1 MEERNILE
9 LKHISKQYTGV
20 KALDDVSISFRR
32 GEVHAL
38 MGENGAGK
46 STLIKTL
53 SGAIQPNDGEIVF
66 EGTTY
71 THMEPHQ
78 AMELGIHVIYQEFN
92 MMPELSVAENIFM
105 GQQLGGGVLFNKS
118 ITEERAQ
125 KILDGMHV
133 KINAK
138 ETVKNLSV
146 ANMQL
151 VEIAKALTR
160 DVKVLVMDE
169 PTAPLTDAEVETLFE
184 IVQMLKSKGVTIIY
198 ISHRIAEVFQ
208 ISDRVS
214 VLRDGRFIKTVM
226 TNEVDRDELIR
237 LMVGREVSDTYPKRD
252 FAPGEVVLE
261 LRDVCGNGVE
271 NVSIAQLYQAIL
283 EKQPHVPQVAHITTL
298 AGYIHYRLTGRFAM
312 GVGDASGMFPIDPD
326 TCDFDRRMLGQF
338 DTLVAPYGFPW
349 QVRDLLPEVL
359 TAGTCAGT
367 LTEEGAR
374 LLDPTA
380 VLRPGIPMAPPE
392 GDAGTGMA
400 ATNSVAVRTGNVSAG
415 TSIFSMVVL
424 ERSLRRL
431 YRDID
436 IVSTPSGHAVAMVH
450 CNNGTTEIDAWCR
463 LFRRFARLLGAEVD
477 ESTVYRLL
485 FEESLQGDGDCDGV
499 LYYNYMAGE
508 PVVGLTEGLPMLLRL
523 PESSFT
529 LANFMRS
536 QLCAVMAA
544 LAVGMRILE
553 DEEVRIDRL
562 TGHGGIFK
570 TPGVAQHYLAAAMG
584 APVSV
589 MTGAGEGGP
598 YGMALLA
605 QYLKVHDGGR
615 TLEDF
620 LREDVFRAE
629 ESSIYVPTDE
639 ECAAYRRYLERHSR
653 GLAAEHA
660 AVGAFLKD
668 TRIL

>member
-9 LKHISKQYTGV
+9 LRHISKQYTGV

-105 GQQLGGGVLFNKS
+105 GQQLGGGVLFNKA

-133 KINAK
+133 KINAR

-226 TNEVDRDELIR
+226 TNDVDRDELIR

-271 NVSIAQLYQAIL
+271 NVSFAVRSGEIFGLSGLVGAGRTETMRMIFGADPIDSGEVLLNGQPVHPKHPAEAVKLGIGLIPEDRKQQGLLLDLPIFTNISMATMRDISHFTVVNSRAEKENVNRLVEAVTIKTPSIAQLVRNLSGGNQQKVVLAKWLAANCKVLIFDEPTRGIDVGARHEIYKLMNELCRQGIAIVMISSDMEEILGMSDRIMVLCEGHQAGIL
-283 EKQPHVPQVAHITTL
+283 EREAFSQETIL
-298 AGYIHYRLTGRFAM
+298 SL
-312 GVGDASGMFPIDPD
+312 ASG
-326 TCDFDRRMLGQF
+326 
-338 DTLVAPYGFPW
+338 
-349 QVRDLLPEVL
+349 
-359 TAGTCAGT
+359 
-367 LTEEGAR
+367 
-374 LLDPTA
+374 
-380 VLRPGIPMAPPE
+380 
-392 GDAGTGMA
+392 
-400 ATNSVAVRTGNVSAG
+400 
-415 TSIFSMVVL
+415 
-424 ERSLRRL
+424 
-431 YRDID
+431 
-436 IVSTPSGHAVAMVH
+436 
-450 CNNGTTEIDAWCR
+450 
-463 LFRRFARLLGAEVD
+463 
-477 ESTVYRLL
+477 
-485 FEESLQGDGDCDGV
+485 
-499 LYYNYMAGE
+499 
-508 PVVGLTEGLPMLLRL
+508 
-523 PESSFT
+523 
-529 LANFMRS
+529 
-536 QLCAVMAA
+536 
-544 LAVGMRILE
+544 
-553 DEEVRIDRL
+553 
-562 TGHGGIFK
+562 
-570 TPGVAQHYLAAAMG
+570 
-584 APVSV
+584 
-589 MTGAGEGGP
+589 
-598 YGMALLA
+598 
-605 QYLKVHDGGR
+605 QY
-615 TLEDF
+615 
-620 LREDVFRAE
+620 
-629 ESSIYVPTDE
+629 
-639 ECAAYRRYLERHSR
+639 
-653 GLAAEHA
+653 
-660 AVGAFLKD
+660 
-668 TRIL
+668 

>member
-214 VLRDGRFIKTVM
+214 VLRDGRFIETVM
-226 TNEVDRDELIR
+226 TNDVDRDELIR

-271 NVSIAQLYQAIL
+271 NVSFAVRSGEIFGLSGLVGAGRTETMRMIFGADPIDRGEVLLNGQPVHPKHPAEAVKLGIGLIPEDRKQQGLLLDLPIFTNISMATMRDISHFTVVNSRAEKENVNRLVEAVTIKTPSIAQLVRNLSGGNQQKVVLAKWLAANCKVLIFDEPTRGIDVGARHEIYKLMNELCRQGIAIVMISSDMEEILGMSDRIMVLCEGHQAGIL
-283 EKQPHVPQVAHITTL
+283 EREAFSQETIL
-298 AGYIHYRLTGRFAM
+298 SL
-312 GVGDASGMFPIDPD
+312 ASG
-326 TCDFDRRMLGQF
+326 
-338 DTLVAPYGFPW
+338 
-349 QVRDLLPEVL
+349 
-359 TAGTCAGT
+359 
-367 LTEEGAR
+367 
-374 LLDPTA
+374 
-380 VLRPGIPMAPPE
+380 
-392 GDAGTGMA
+392 
-400 ATNSVAVRTGNVSAG
+400 
-415 TSIFSMVVL
+415 
-424 ERSLRRL
+424 
-431 YRDID
+431 
-436 IVSTPSGHAVAMVH
+436 
-450 CNNGTTEIDAWCR
+450 
-463 LFRRFARLLGAEVD
+463 
-477 ESTVYRLL
+477 
-485 FEESLQGDGDCDGV
+485 
-499 LYYNYMAGE
+499 
-508 PVVGLTEGLPMLLRL
+508 
-523 PESSFT
+523 
-529 LANFMRS
+529 
-536 QLCAVMAA
+536 
-544 LAVGMRILE
+544 
-553 DEEVRIDRL
+553 
-562 TGHGGIFK
+562 
-570 TPGVAQHYLAAAMG
+570 
-584 APVSV
+584 
-589 MTGAGEGGP
+589 
-598 YGMALLA
+598 
-605 QYLKVHDGGR
+605 QY
-615 TLEDF
+615 
-620 LREDVFRAE
+620 
-629 ESSIYVPTDE
+629 
-639 ECAAYRRYLERHSR
+639 
-653 GLAAEHA
+653 
-660 AVGAFLKD
+660 
-668 TRIL
+668 

>member
-105 GQQLGGGVLFNKS
+105 GQQFGGGVLFNKS

-133 KINAK
+133 KINAR

-271 NVSIAQLYQAIL
+271 NVSFAVRSGEIFGLSGLVGAGRTETMRMIFGADPIDSGEVLLNGQPVHPKHPAEAVKLGIGLIPEDRKQQGLLLDLPIFTNISMATMRDISHFTVVNSRAEKENVNRLVEAVTIKTPSIAQLVRNLSGGNQQKVVLAKWLAANCKVLIFDEPTRGIDVGARHEIYKLMNELCRQGIAIVMISSDMEEILGMSDRIMVLCEGHQAGIL
-283 EKQPHVPQVAHITTL
+283 EREAFSQETIL
-298 AGYIHYRLTGRFAM
+298 SL
-312 GVGDASGMFPIDPD
+312 ASG
-326 TCDFDRRMLGQF
+326 
-338 DTLVAPYGFPW
+338 
-349 QVRDLLPEVL
+349 
-359 TAGTCAGT
+359 
-367 LTEEGAR
+367 
-374 LLDPTA
+374 
-380 VLRPGIPMAPPE
+380 
-392 GDAGTGMA
+392 
-400 ATNSVAVRTGNVSAG
+400 
-415 TSIFSMVVL
+415 
-424 ERSLRRL
+424 
-431 YRDID
+431 
-436 IVSTPSGHAVAMVH
+436 
-450 CNNGTTEIDAWCR
+450 
-463 LFRRFARLLGAEVD
+463 
-477 ESTVYRLL
+477 
-485 FEESLQGDGDCDGV
+485 
-499 LYYNYMAGE
+499 
-508 PVVGLTEGLPMLLRL
+508 
-523 PESSFT
+523 
-529 LANFMRS
+529 
-536 QLCAVMAA
+536 
-544 LAVGMRILE
+544 
-553 DEEVRIDRL
+553 
-562 TGHGGIFK
+562 
-570 TPGVAQHYLAAAMG
+570 
-584 APVSV
+584 
-589 MTGAGEGGP
+589 
-598 YGMALLA
+598 
-605 QYLKVHDGGR
+605 QY
-615 TLEDF
+615 
-620 LREDVFRAE
+620 
-629 ESSIYVPTDE
+629 
-639 ECAAYRRYLERHSR
+639 
-653 GLAAEHA
+653 
-660 AVGAFLKD
+660 
-668 TRIL
+668 

>member
-271 NVSIAQLYQAIL
+271 NVTFAVRSGEIFGLSGLVGAGRTETMRMIFGADPIDSGEVLLNGQPVHPKHPAEAVKLGIGLIPEDRKQQGLLLDLPIFTNISMATMRDISHFTVVNSRAEKENVNRLVEAVTIKTPSIAQLVRNLSGGNQQKVVLAKWLAANCKVLIFDEPTRGIDVGARHEIYKLMNELCRQGIAIVMISSDMEEILGMSDRIMVLCEGHQAGIL
-283 EKQPHVPQVAHITTL
+283 EREAFSQETIL
-298 AGYIHYRLTGRFAM
+298 SL
-312 GVGDASGMFPIDPD
+312 ASG
-326 TCDFDRRMLGQF
+326 
-338 DTLVAPYGFPW
+338 
-349 QVRDLLPEVL
+349 
-359 TAGTCAGT
+359 
-367 LTEEGAR
+367 
-374 LLDPTA
+374 
-380 VLRPGIPMAPPE
+380 
-392 GDAGTGMA
+392 
-400 ATNSVAVRTGNVSAG
+400 
-415 TSIFSMVVL
+415 
-424 ERSLRRL
+424 
-431 YRDID
+431 
-436 IVSTPSGHAVAMVH
+436 
-450 CNNGTTEIDAWCR
+450 
-463 LFRRFARLLGAEVD
+463 
-477 ESTVYRLL
+477 
-485 FEESLQGDGDCDGV
+485 
-499 LYYNYMAGE
+499 
-508 PVVGLTEGLPMLLRL
+508 
-523 PESSFT
+523 
-529 LANFMRS
+529 
-536 QLCAVMAA
+536 
-544 LAVGMRILE
+544 
-553 DEEVRIDRL
+553 
-562 TGHGGIFK
+562 
-570 TPGVAQHYLAAAMG
+570 
-584 APVSV
+584 
-589 MTGAGEGGP
+589 
-598 YGMALLA
+598 
-605 QYLKVHDGGR
+605 QY
-615 TLEDF
+615 
-620 LREDVFRAE
+620 
-629 ESSIYVPTDE
+629 
-639 ECAAYRRYLERHSR
+639 
-653 GLAAEHA
+653 
-660 AVGAFLKD
+660 
-668 TRIL
+668 

>member
-151 VEIAKALTR
+151 MEIAKALTR

-271 NVSIAQLYQAIL
+271 NVSFAVRSGEIFGLSGLVGAGRTETMRMIFGADPIDSGEVLLNGQPVHPKHPAEAVKLGIGLIPEDRKQQGLLLDLPIFTNISMATMRDISRFTVVNSRAEKENVNRLVEAVTIKTPSIAQLVRNLSGGNQQKVVLAKWLAANCKVLIFDEPTRGIDVGARHEIYKLMNELCRQGIAIVMISSDMEEILGMSDRIMVLCEGHQAGIL
-283 EKQPHVPQVAHITTL
+283 EREAFSQETIL
-298 AGYIHYRLTGRFAM
+298 SL
-312 GVGDASGMFPIDPD
+312 ASG
-326 TCDFDRRMLGQF
+326 
-338 DTLVAPYGFPW
+338 
-349 QVRDLLPEVL
+349 
-359 TAGTCAGT
+359 
-367 LTEEGAR
+367 
-374 LLDPTA
+374 
-380 VLRPGIPMAPPE
+380 
-392 GDAGTGMA
+392 
-400 ATNSVAVRTGNVSAG
+400 
-415 TSIFSMVVL
+415 
-424 ERSLRRL
+424 
-431 YRDID
+431 
-436 IVSTPSGHAVAMVH
+436 
-450 CNNGTTEIDAWCR
+450 
-463 LFRRFARLLGAEVD
+463 
-477 ESTVYRLL
+477 
-485 FEESLQGDGDCDGV
+485 
-499 LYYNYMAGE
+499 
-508 PVVGLTEGLPMLLRL
+508 
-523 PESSFT
+523 
-529 LANFMRS
+529 
-536 QLCAVMAA
+536 
-544 LAVGMRILE
+544 
-553 DEEVRIDRL
+553 
-562 TGHGGIFK
+562 
-570 TPGVAQHYLAAAMG
+570 
-584 APVSV
+584 
-589 MTGAGEGGP
+589 
-598 YGMALLA
+598 
-605 QYLKVHDGGR
+605 QY
-615 TLEDF
+615 
-620 LREDVFRAE
+620 
-629 ESSIYVPTDE
+629 
-639 ECAAYRRYLERHSR
+639 
-653 GLAAEHA
+653 
-660 AVGAFLKD
+660 
-668 TRIL
+668 

>member
-226 TNEVDRDELIR
+226 TNDVDRDELIR

-271 NVSIAQLYQAIL
+271 NVSFAVRSGEIFGLSGLVGAGRTETMRMIFGADPIDSGEVLLNGQPVHPKHPAEAVKLGIGLIPEDRKQQGLLLDLPIFTNISMATMRDISHFTVVNSRAEKENVNRLVEAVTIKTPSIAQMVRNLSGGNQQKVVLAKWLAANCKVLIFDEPTRGIDVGARHEIYKLMNELCRQGIAIVMISSDMEEILGMSDRIMVLCEGHQAGIL
-283 EKQPHVPQVAHITTL
+283 EREAFSQETIL
-298 AGYIHYRLTGRFAM
+298 SL
-312 GVGDASGMFPIDPD
+312 ASG
-326 TCDFDRRMLGQF
+326 
-338 DTLVAPYGFPW
+338 
-349 QVRDLLPEVL
+349 
-359 TAGTCAGT
+359 
-367 LTEEGAR
+367 
-374 LLDPTA
+374 
-380 VLRPGIPMAPPE
+380 
-392 GDAGTGMA
+392 
-400 ATNSVAVRTGNVSAG
+400 
-415 TSIFSMVVL
+415 
-424 ERSLRRL
+424 
-431 YRDID
+431 
-436 IVSTPSGHAVAMVH
+436 
-450 CNNGTTEIDAWCR
+450 
-463 LFRRFARLLGAEVD
+463 
-477 ESTVYRLL
+477 
-485 FEESLQGDGDCDGV
+485 
-499 LYYNYMAGE
+499 
-508 PVVGLTEGLPMLLRL
+508 
-523 PESSFT
+523 
-529 LANFMRS
+529 
-536 QLCAVMAA
+536 
-544 LAVGMRILE
+544 
-553 DEEVRIDRL
+553 
-562 TGHGGIFK
+562 
-570 TPGVAQHYLAAAMG
+570 
-584 APVSV
+584 
-589 MTGAGEGGP
+589 
-598 YGMALLA
+598 
-605 QYLKVHDGGR
+605 QY
-615 TLEDF
+615 
-620 LREDVFRAE
+620 
-629 ESSIYVPTDE
+629 
-639 ECAAYRRYLERHSR
+639 
-653 GLAAEHA
+653 
-660 AVGAFLKD
+660 
-668 TRIL
+668 

>member
-271 NVSIAQLYQAIL
+271 NVSFAVRSGEIFGLSGLVGAGRTETMRMIFGADPIDSGEVLLNGQPVHPKHPAEAVKLGIGLIPEDRKQQGLLLDLPIFTNISMATMRDISHFTVVNSRAEKENVNRLVEAVTIKTPSIAQLVRNLSGGNQQKVVLAKWLAANCKVLILDEPTRGIDVGARHEIYKLMNELCRQGIAIVMISSDMEEILGMSDRIMVLCEGHQAGIL
-283 EKQPHVPQVAHITTL
+283 EREAFSQETIL
-298 AGYIHYRLTGRFAM
+298 SL
-312 GVGDASGMFPIDPD
+312 ASG
-326 TCDFDRRMLGQF
+326 
-338 DTLVAPYGFPW
+338 
-349 QVRDLLPEVL
+349 
-359 TAGTCAGT
+359 
-367 LTEEGAR
+367 
-374 LLDPTA
+374 
-380 VLRPGIPMAPPE
+380 
-392 GDAGTGMA
+392 
-400 ATNSVAVRTGNVSAG
+400 
-415 TSIFSMVVL
+415 
-424 ERSLRRL
+424 
-431 YRDID
+431 
-436 IVSTPSGHAVAMVH
+436 
-450 CNNGTTEIDAWCR
+450 
-463 LFRRFARLLGAEVD
+463 
-477 ESTVYRLL
+477 
-485 FEESLQGDGDCDGV
+485 
-499 LYYNYMAGE
+499 
-508 PVVGLTEGLPMLLRL
+508 
-523 PESSFT
+523 
-529 LANFMRS
+529 
-536 QLCAVMAA
+536 
-544 LAVGMRILE
+544 
-553 DEEVRIDRL
+553 
-562 TGHGGIFK
+562 
-570 TPGVAQHYLAAAMG
+570 
-584 APVSV
+584 
-589 MTGAGEGGP
+589 
-598 YGMALLA
+598 
-605 QYLKVHDGGR
+605 QY
-615 TLEDF
+615 
-620 LREDVFRAE
+620 
-629 ESSIYVPTDE
+629 
-639 ECAAYRRYLERHSR
+639 
-653 GLAAEHA
+653 
-660 AVGAFLKD
+660 
-668 TRIL
+668 

>member
-271 NVSIAQLYQAIL
+271 NVSFAVRSGEIFGLSGLVGAGRTETMRMIFGADPIDSGEVLLNGQPVHPKHPAEAVKLGIGLIPEDRKQQGLLLDLPIFTNISMATMRDISHFTVVNSRAEKENVNRLVEAVTIKTPSIAQLVRNLSGGNQQ
-283 EKQPHVPQVAHITTL
+283 KVVL
-298 AGYIHYRLTGRFAM
+298 AKWLAANCKVLIFDEPTRG
-312 GVGDASGMFPIDPD
+312 ID
-326 TCDFDRRMLGQF
+326 
-338 DTLVAPYGFPW
+338 V
-349 QVRDLLPEVL
+349 
-359 TAGTCAGT
+359 
-367 LTEEGAR
+367 GAR
-374 LLDPTA
+374 HEIYKLMNELCRQGIAIVMISSDMEEILGMSDRIM
-380 VLRPGIPMAPPE
+380 VLCE
-392 GDAGTGMA
+392 GHQAG
-400 ATNSVAVRTGNVSAG
+400 
-415 TSIFSMVVL
+415 VL
-424 ERSLRRL
+424 EREAFSQETILSLA
-431 YRDID
+431 
-436 IVSTPSGHAVAMVH
+436 SG
-450 CNNGTTEIDAWCR
+450 
-463 LFRRFARLLGAEVD
+463 
-477 ESTVYRLL
+477 
-485 FEESLQGDGDCDGV
+485 
-499 LYYNYMAGE
+499 
-508 PVVGLTEGLPMLLRL
+508 
-523 PESSFT
+523 
-529 LANFMRS
+529 
-536 QLCAVMAA
+536 
-544 LAVGMRILE
+544 
-553 DEEVRIDRL
+553 
-562 TGHGGIFK
+562 
-570 TPGVAQHYLAAAMG
+570 
-584 APVSV
+584 
-589 MTGAGEGGP
+589 
-598 YGMALLA
+598 
-605 QYLKVHDGGR
+605 QY
-615 TLEDF
+615 
-620 LREDVFRAE
+620 
-629 ESSIYVPTDE
+629 
-639 ECAAYRRYLERHSR
+639 
-653 GLAAEHA
+653 
-660 AVGAFLKD
+660 
-668 TRIL
+668 

>member
-9 LKHISKQYTGV
+9 LRHISKQYTGV

-226 TNEVDRDELIR
+226 TSDVDRDELIR

-271 NVSIAQLYQAIL
+271 NVSFAVRSGEIFGLSGLVGAGRTETMRMIFGADPIDSGEVLLNGQPVHPKHPAEAVKLGIGLIPEDRKQQGLLLDLPIFTNISMATMRDISHFTVVNSRAEKENVNRLVEAVTIKTPSIAQLVRNLSGGNQQKVVLAKWLAANCKVLIFDEPTRGIDVGARHEIYKLMNELCRQGIAIVMISSDMEEILGMSDRIMVLCEGHQAGIL
-283 EKQPHVPQVAHITTL
+283 EREAFSQETIL
-298 AGYIHYRLTGRFAM
+298 SL
-312 GVGDASGMFPIDPD
+312 ASG
-326 TCDFDRRMLGQF
+326 
-338 DTLVAPYGFPW
+338 
-349 QVRDLLPEVL
+349 
-359 TAGTCAGT
+359 
-367 LTEEGAR
+367 
-374 LLDPTA
+374 
-380 VLRPGIPMAPPE
+380 
-392 GDAGTGMA
+392 
-400 ATNSVAVRTGNVSAG
+400 
-415 TSIFSMVVL
+415 
-424 ERSLRRL
+424 
-431 YRDID
+431 
-436 IVSTPSGHAVAMVH
+436 
-450 CNNGTTEIDAWCR
+450 
-463 LFRRFARLLGAEVD
+463 
-477 ESTVYRLL
+477 
-485 FEESLQGDGDCDGV
+485 
-499 LYYNYMAGE
+499 
-508 PVVGLTEGLPMLLRL
+508 
-523 PESSFT
+523 
-529 LANFMRS
+529 
-536 QLCAVMAA
+536 
-544 LAVGMRILE
+544 
-553 DEEVRIDRL
+553 
-562 TGHGGIFK
+562 
-570 TPGVAQHYLAAAMG
+570 
-584 APVSV
+584 
-589 MTGAGEGGP
+589 
-598 YGMALLA
+598 
-605 QYLKVHDGGR
+605 QY
-615 TLEDF
+615 
-620 LREDVFRAE
+620 
-629 ESSIYVPTDE
+629 
-639 ECAAYRRYLERHSR
+639 
-653 GLAAEHA
+653 
-660 AVGAFLKD
+660 
-668 TRIL
+668 

>member
-20 KALDDVSISFRR
+20 KALDNVSISFRR

-271 NVSIAQLYQAIL
+271 NVSFAVRSGEIFGLSGLVGAGRTETMRMIFGADPIDSGEVLLNGQPVHPKHPAEAVKLGIGLIPEDRKQQGLLLDLPIFTNISMATMRDISHFTVVNSRAEKENVNRLVEAVTIKTPSIAQLVRNLSGGNQQKVVLAKWLAANCKVLIFDEPTRGIDVGARHEIYKMMNELCRQGIAIVMISSDMEEILGMSDRIMVLCEGHQAGIL
-283 EKQPHVPQVAHITTL
+283 EREAFSQETIL
-298 AGYIHYRLTGRFAM
+298 SL
-312 GVGDASGMFPIDPD
+312 ASG
-326 TCDFDRRMLGQF
+326 
-338 DTLVAPYGFPW
+338 
-349 QVRDLLPEVL
+349 
-359 TAGTCAGT
+359 
-367 LTEEGAR
+367 
-374 LLDPTA
+374 
-380 VLRPGIPMAPPE
+380 
-392 GDAGTGMA
+392 
-400 ATNSVAVRTGNVSAG
+400 
-415 TSIFSMVVL
+415 
-424 ERSLRRL
+424 
-431 YRDID
+431 
-436 IVSTPSGHAVAMVH
+436 
-450 CNNGTTEIDAWCR
+450 
-463 LFRRFARLLGAEVD
+463 
-477 ESTVYRLL
+477 
-485 FEESLQGDGDCDGV
+485 
-499 LYYNYMAGE
+499 
-508 PVVGLTEGLPMLLRL
+508 
-523 PESSFT
+523 
-529 LANFMRS
+529 
-536 QLCAVMAA
+536 
-544 LAVGMRILE
+544 
-553 DEEVRIDRL
+553 
-562 TGHGGIFK
+562 
-570 TPGVAQHYLAAAMG
+570 
-584 APVSV
+584 
-589 MTGAGEGGP
+589 
-598 YGMALLA
+598 
-605 QYLKVHDGGR
+605 QY
-615 TLEDF
+615 
-620 LREDVFRAE
+620 
-629 ESSIYVPTDE
+629 
-639 ECAAYRRYLERHSR
+639 
-653 GLAAEHA
+653 
-660 AVGAFLKD
+660 
-668 TRIL
+668 

>member
-133 KINAK
+133 KINAR

-252 FAPGEVVLE
+252 FTPGEVVLE

-271 NVSIAQLYQAIL
+271 NVSFAVRSGEIFGLSGLVGAGRTETMRMIFGADPIDSGEVLLNGQPVHPKHPAEAVKLGIGLIPEDRKQQGLLLDLPIFTNISMATMRDVSRFTVVNSRAEKENVNRLVEAVTIKTPSIVQLVRNLSGGNQQKVVLAKWLAANCKVLIFDEPTRGIDVGARHEIYKLMNELCRQGIAIVMISSDMEEILGMSDRIMVLCEGHQAGIL
-283 EKQPHVPQVAHITTL
+283 EREAFSQETIL
-298 AGYIHYRLTGRFAM
+298 SL
-312 GVGDASGMFPIDPD
+312 ASG
-326 TCDFDRRMLGQF
+326 
-338 DTLVAPYGFPW
+338 
-349 QVRDLLPEVL
+349 
-359 TAGTCAGT
+359 
-367 LTEEGAR
+367 
-374 LLDPTA
+374 
-380 VLRPGIPMAPPE
+380 
-392 GDAGTGMA
+392 
-400 ATNSVAVRTGNVSAG
+400 
-415 TSIFSMVVL
+415 
-424 ERSLRRL
+424 
-431 YRDID
+431 
-436 IVSTPSGHAVAMVH
+436 
-450 CNNGTTEIDAWCR
+450 
-463 LFRRFARLLGAEVD
+463 
-477 ESTVYRLL
+477 
-485 FEESLQGDGDCDGV
+485 
-499 LYYNYMAGE
+499 
-508 PVVGLTEGLPMLLRL
+508 
-523 PESSFT
+523 
-529 LANFMRS
+529 
-536 QLCAVMAA
+536 
-544 LAVGMRILE
+544 
-553 DEEVRIDRL
+553 
-562 TGHGGIFK
+562 
-570 TPGVAQHYLAAAMG
+570 
-584 APVSV
+584 
-589 MTGAGEGGP
+589 
-598 YGMALLA
+598 
-605 QYLKVHDGGR
+605 QY
-615 TLEDF
+615 
-620 LREDVFRAE
+620 
-629 ESSIYVPTDE
+629 
-639 ECAAYRRYLERHSR
+639 
-653 GLAAEHA
+653 
-660 AVGAFLKD
+660 
-668 TRIL
+668 

>member
-208 ISDRVS
+208 LSDRVS
-214 VLRDGRFIKTVM
+214 VLRDGKFIKTVM

-271 NVSIAQLYQAIL
+271 NVSFAVRSGEIFGLSGLVGAGRTETMRMIFGADPIDSGEVLLNGQPVHPKHPAEAVKLGIGLIPEDRKQQGLLLDLPIFTNISMATMRDISHFTVVNSRAEKENVNRLVEAVTIKTPSIAQLVRNLSGGNQQKVVLAKWLAANCKVLIFDEPTRGIDVGARHEIYKLMNELCRQGIAIVMISSDMEEILGMSDRIMVLCEGHQAGIL
-283 EKQPHVPQVAHITTL
+283 EREAFSQETIL
-298 AGYIHYRLTGRFAM
+298 SL
-312 GVGDASGMFPIDPD
+312 ASG
-326 TCDFDRRMLGQF
+326 
-338 DTLVAPYGFPW
+338 
-349 QVRDLLPEVL
+349 
-359 TAGTCAGT
+359 
-367 LTEEGAR
+367 
-374 LLDPTA
+374 
-380 VLRPGIPMAPPE
+380 
-392 GDAGTGMA
+392 
-400 ATNSVAVRTGNVSAG
+400 
-415 TSIFSMVVL
+415 
-424 ERSLRRL
+424 
-431 YRDID
+431 
-436 IVSTPSGHAVAMVH
+436 
-450 CNNGTTEIDAWCR
+450 
-463 LFRRFARLLGAEVD
+463 
-477 ESTVYRLL
+477 
-485 FEESLQGDGDCDGV
+485 
-499 LYYNYMAGE
+499 
-508 PVVGLTEGLPMLLRL
+508 
-523 PESSFT
+523 
-529 LANFMRS
+529 
-536 QLCAVMAA
+536 
-544 LAVGMRILE
+544 
-553 DEEVRIDRL
+553 
-562 TGHGGIFK
+562 
-570 TPGVAQHYLAAAMG
+570 
-584 APVSV
+584 
-589 MTGAGEGGP
+589 
-598 YGMALLA
+598 
-605 QYLKVHDGGR
+605 QY
-615 TLEDF
+615 
-620 LREDVFRAE
+620 
-629 ESSIYVPTDE
+629 
-639 ECAAYRRYLERHSR
+639 
-653 GLAAEHA
+653 
-660 AVGAFLKD
+660 
-668 TRIL
+668 

>member
-105 GQQLGGGVLFNKS
+105 GQQLGGGILFNKS

-271 NVSIAQLYQAIL
+271 NVSFAVRSGEIFGLSGLVGAGRTETMRMIFGADPIDSGEVLLSGQPVHPKHPAEAVKLGIGLIPEDRKQQGLLLDLPIFTNISMATMRDISHFTVMNSRAEKENVNRLVEAVTIKTPSIAQLVRNLSGGNQQKVVLAKWLAANCKALIFDEPTRGIDVGARHEIYKLMNELCRQGIAIVMISSDMEEILGMSDRIMVLCEGHQAGIL
-283 EKQPHVPQVAHITTL
+283 EREAFSQETIL
-298 AGYIHYRLTGRFAM
+298 SL
-312 GVGDASGMFPIDPD
+312 ASG
-326 TCDFDRRMLGQF
+326 
-338 DTLVAPYGFPW
+338 
-349 QVRDLLPEVL
+349 
-359 TAGTCAGT
+359 
-367 LTEEGAR
+367 
-374 LLDPTA
+374 
-380 VLRPGIPMAPPE
+380 
-392 GDAGTGMA
+392 
-400 ATNSVAVRTGNVSAG
+400 
-415 TSIFSMVVL
+415 
-424 ERSLRRL
+424 
-431 YRDID
+431 
-436 IVSTPSGHAVAMVH
+436 
-450 CNNGTTEIDAWCR
+450 
-463 LFRRFARLLGAEVD
+463 
-477 ESTVYRLL
+477 
-485 FEESLQGDGDCDGV
+485 
-499 LYYNYMAGE
+499 
-508 PVVGLTEGLPMLLRL
+508 
-523 PESSFT
+523 
-529 LANFMRS
+529 
-536 QLCAVMAA
+536 
-544 LAVGMRILE
+544 
-553 DEEVRIDRL
+553 
-562 TGHGGIFK
+562 
-570 TPGVAQHYLAAAMG
+570 
-584 APVSV
+584 
-589 MTGAGEGGP
+589 
-598 YGMALLA
+598 
-605 QYLKVHDGGR
+605 QY
-615 TLEDF
+615 
-620 LREDVFRAE
+620 
-629 ESSIYVPTDE
+629 
-639 ECAAYRRYLERHSR
+639 
-653 GLAAEHA
+653 
-660 AVGAFLKD
+660 
-668 TRIL
+668 

>member
-226 TNEVDRDELIR
+226 TNDVDRDELIR

-271 NVSIAQLYQAIL
+271 NVSFAVRSGEIFGLSGLVGAGRTETMRMIFGADPIDSGEVLLNGQPVLPKHPAEAVKLGIGLIPEDRKQQGLLLDLPIFTNISMATMRDISHFTVVNSRAEKENVNRLVEAVTIKTPSIAQLVRNLSGGNQQKVVLAKWLAANCKVLIFDEPTRGIDVGARHEIYKLMNELCRQGIAIVMISSDMEEILGMSDRIMVLCEGHQAGIL
-283 EKQPHVPQVAHITTL
+283 EREAFSQETIL
-298 AGYIHYRLTGRFAM
+298 SL
-312 GVGDASGMFPIDPD
+312 ASG
-326 TCDFDRRMLGQF
+326 
-338 DTLVAPYGFPW
+338 
-349 QVRDLLPEVL
+349 
-359 TAGTCAGT
+359 
-367 LTEEGAR
+367 
-374 LLDPTA
+374 
-380 VLRPGIPMAPPE
+380 
-392 GDAGTGMA
+392 
-400 ATNSVAVRTGNVSAG
+400 
-415 TSIFSMVVL
+415 
-424 ERSLRRL
+424 
-431 YRDID
+431 
-436 IVSTPSGHAVAMVH
+436 
-450 CNNGTTEIDAWCR
+450 
-463 LFRRFARLLGAEVD
+463 
-477 ESTVYRLL
+477 
-485 FEESLQGDGDCDGV
+485 
-499 LYYNYMAGE
+499 
-508 PVVGLTEGLPMLLRL
+508 
-523 PESSFT
+523 
-529 LANFMRS
+529 
-536 QLCAVMAA
+536 
-544 LAVGMRILE
+544 
-553 DEEVRIDRL
+553 
-562 TGHGGIFK
+562 
-570 TPGVAQHYLAAAMG
+570 
-584 APVSV
+584 
-589 MTGAGEGGP
+589 
-598 YGMALLA
+598 
-605 QYLKVHDGGR
+605 QY
-615 TLEDF
+615 
-620 LREDVFRAE
+620 
-629 ESSIYVPTDE
+629 
-639 ECAAYRRYLERHSR
+639 
-653 GLAAEHA
+653 
-660 AVGAFLKD
+660 
-668 TRIL
+668 

>member
-9 LKHISKQYTGV
+9 LRHISKQYTGV

-271 NVSIAQLYQAIL
+271 NVSFAVRSGEIFGLSGLVGAGRTETMRMIFGADPIDSGEVLLNGQPVQPKHPAEAVKLGIGLIPEDRKQQGLLLDLPIFTNISMATMRDISHFTVVNRRAEKENVNRLVEAVTIKTPSIAQLVRNLSGGNQQKVVLAKWLAANCKVLIFDEPTRGIDVGARHEIYKLMNELCRQGIAIVMISSDMEEILGMSDRIMVLCEGHQAGIL
-283 EKQPHVPQVAHITTL
+283 EREAFSQETIL
-298 AGYIHYRLTGRFAM
+298 SL
-312 GVGDASGMFPIDPD
+312 ASG
-326 TCDFDRRMLGQF
+326 
-338 DTLVAPYGFPW
+338 
-349 QVRDLLPEVL
+349 
-359 TAGTCAGT
+359 
-367 LTEEGAR
+367 
-374 LLDPTA
+374 
-380 VLRPGIPMAPPE
+380 
-392 GDAGTGMA
+392 
-400 ATNSVAVRTGNVSAG
+400 
-415 TSIFSMVVL
+415 
-424 ERSLRRL
+424 
-431 YRDID
+431 
-436 IVSTPSGHAVAMVH
+436 
-450 CNNGTTEIDAWCR
+450 
-463 LFRRFARLLGAEVD
+463 
-477 ESTVYRLL
+477 
-485 FEESLQGDGDCDGV
+485 
-499 LYYNYMAGE
+499 
-508 PVVGLTEGLPMLLRL
+508 
-523 PESSFT
+523 
-529 LANFMRS
+529 
-536 QLCAVMAA
+536 
-544 LAVGMRILE
+544 
-553 DEEVRIDRL
+553 
-562 TGHGGIFK
+562 
-570 TPGVAQHYLAAAMG
+570 
-584 APVSV
+584 
-589 MTGAGEGGP
+589 
-598 YGMALLA
+598 
-605 QYLKVHDGGR
+605 QY
-615 TLEDF
+615 
-620 LREDVFRAE
+620 
-629 ESSIYVPTDE
+629 
-639 ECAAYRRYLERHSR
+639 
-653 GLAAEHA
+653 
-660 AVGAFLKD
+660 
-668 TRIL
+668 

>member
-271 NVSIAQLYQAIL
+271 NVSFAVRSGEIFGLSGLVGAGRTETMRMIFGADPIDSGEVLLNGQPVHPKHPAEAVKLGIGLIPEDRKQQGLLLDLPIFTNISMATMRDISRFTVVNSRAEKENVNRLVEAVTIKTPSIAQLVRNLSGGNQQKVVLAKWLAANCKVLIFDEPTRGIDVGARHEIYKLMNELCRQGIAIVMISSDMEEILGMSDRIMVLCEGHQAGIL
-283 EKQPHVPQVAHITTL
+283 EREAFSQETIL
-298 AGYIHYRLTGRFAM
+298 SL
-312 GVGDASGMFPIDPD
+312 ASG
-326 TCDFDRRMLGQF
+326 
-338 DTLVAPYGFPW
+338 
-349 QVRDLLPEVL
+349 
-359 TAGTCAGT
+359 
-367 LTEEGAR
+367 
-374 LLDPTA
+374 
-380 VLRPGIPMAPPE
+380 
-392 GDAGTGMA
+392 
-400 ATNSVAVRTGNVSAG
+400 
-415 TSIFSMVVL
+415 
-424 ERSLRRL
+424 
-431 YRDID
+431 
-436 IVSTPSGHAVAMVH
+436 
-450 CNNGTTEIDAWCR
+450 
-463 LFRRFARLLGAEVD
+463 
-477 ESTVYRLL
+477 
-485 FEESLQGDGDCDGV
+485 
-499 LYYNYMAGE
+499 
-508 PVVGLTEGLPMLLRL
+508 
-523 PESSFT
+523 
-529 LANFMRS
+529 
-536 QLCAVMAA
+536 
-544 LAVGMRILE
+544 
-553 DEEVRIDRL
+553 
-562 TGHGGIFK
+562 
-570 TPGVAQHYLAAAMG
+570 
-584 APVSV
+584 
-589 MTGAGEGGP
+589 
-598 YGMALLA
+598 
-605 QYLKVHDGGR
+605 QY
-615 TLEDF
+615 
-620 LREDVFRAE
+620 
-629 ESSIYVPTDE
+629 
-639 ECAAYRRYLERHSR
+639 
-653 GLAAEHA
+653 
-660 AVGAFLKD
+660 
-668 TRIL
+668 

>member
-226 TNEVDRDELIR
+226 TNDVDRDELIR

-271 NVSIAQLYQAIL
+271 NVSFAVRSGEIFGLSGLVGAGRTETMRMIFGADPIDSGEVLLNGQPVHPKHPAEAVKLGIGLIPEDRKQQGLLLDLPIFTNISMATMRDISRFTVVNSRAEKENVNRLVEAVTIKTPSIAQLVRNLSGGNQQKVVLAKWLAANCKVLIFDEPTRGIDVGARHEIYKLMNELCRQGIAIVMISSDMEEILGMSDRIMVLCEGHQAGIL
-283 EKQPHVPQVAHITTL
+283 EREAFSQETIL
-298 AGYIHYRLTGRFAM
+298 SL
-312 GVGDASGMFPIDPD
+312 ASG
-326 TCDFDRRMLGQF
+326 
-338 DTLVAPYGFPW
+338 
-349 QVRDLLPEVL
+349 
-359 TAGTCAGT
+359 
-367 LTEEGAR
+367 
-374 LLDPTA
+374 
-380 VLRPGIPMAPPE
+380 
-392 GDAGTGMA
+392 
-400 ATNSVAVRTGNVSAG
+400 
-415 TSIFSMVVL
+415 
-424 ERSLRRL
+424 
-431 YRDID
+431 
-436 IVSTPSGHAVAMVH
+436 
-450 CNNGTTEIDAWCR
+450 
-463 LFRRFARLLGAEVD
+463 
-477 ESTVYRLL
+477 
-485 FEESLQGDGDCDGV
+485 
-499 LYYNYMAGE
+499 
-508 PVVGLTEGLPMLLRL
+508 
-523 PESSFT
+523 
-529 LANFMRS
+529 
-536 QLCAVMAA
+536 
-544 LAVGMRILE
+544 
-553 DEEVRIDRL
+553 
-562 TGHGGIFK
+562 
-570 TPGVAQHYLAAAMG
+570 
-584 APVSV
+584 
-589 MTGAGEGGP
+589 
-598 YGMALLA
+598 
-605 QYLKVHDGGR
+605 QY
-615 TLEDF
+615 
-620 LREDVFRAE
+620 
-629 ESSIYVPTDE
+629 
-639 ECAAYRRYLERHSR
+639 
-653 GLAAEHA
+653 
-660 AVGAFLKD
+660 
-668 TRIL
+668 

>member
-133 KINAK
+133 KINAR

-271 NVSIAQLYQAIL
+271 NVSFAVRSGEIFGLSGLVGAGRTETMRMIFGADPIDSGEVLLNGQLVHPKHPAEAVKLGIGLIPEDRKQQGLLLDLPIFTNISMATMRDISHFTVVNSRAEKENVNRLVEAVTIKTPSIAQLVRNLSGGNQQKVVLAKWLAANCKVLIFDEPTRGIDVGARHEIYKLMNELCRQGIAIVMISSDMEEILGMSDRIMVLCEGHQAGIL
-283 EKQPHVPQVAHITTL
+283 EREAFSQETIL
-298 AGYIHYRLTGRFAM
+298 SL
-312 GVGDASGMFPIDPD
+312 ASG
-326 TCDFDRRMLGQF
+326 
-338 DTLVAPYGFPW
+338 
-349 QVRDLLPEVL
+349 
-359 TAGTCAGT
+359 
-367 LTEEGAR
+367 
-374 LLDPTA
+374 
-380 VLRPGIPMAPPE
+380 
-392 GDAGTGMA
+392 
-400 ATNSVAVRTGNVSAG
+400 
-415 TSIFSMVVL
+415 
-424 ERSLRRL
+424 
-431 YRDID
+431 
-436 IVSTPSGHAVAMVH
+436 
-450 CNNGTTEIDAWCR
+450 
-463 LFRRFARLLGAEVD
+463 
-477 ESTVYRLL
+477 
-485 FEESLQGDGDCDGV
+485 
-499 LYYNYMAGE
+499 
-508 PVVGLTEGLPMLLRL
+508 
-523 PESSFT
+523 
-529 LANFMRS
+529 
-536 QLCAVMAA
+536 
-544 LAVGMRILE
+544 
-553 DEEVRIDRL
+553 
-562 TGHGGIFK
+562 
-570 TPGVAQHYLAAAMG
+570 
-584 APVSV
+584 
-589 MTGAGEGGP
+589 
-598 YGMALLA
+598 
-605 QYLKVHDGGR
+605 QY
-615 TLEDF
+615 
-620 LREDVFRAE
+620 
-629 ESSIYVPTDE
+629 
-639 ECAAYRRYLERHSR
+639 
-653 GLAAEHA
+653 
-660 AVGAFLKD
+660 
-668 TRIL
+668 

>member
-214 VLRDGRFIKTVM
+214 VLRDGKFIKTVM

-271 NVSIAQLYQAIL
+271 NVSFAVRSGEIFGLSGLVGAGRTETMRMIFGADPLDSGEVLLNGQPVHPKHPAEAVKLGIGLIPEDRKQQGLLLDLPIFTNISMATMRDISHFTVVNSRAEKENVNRLVEAVTIKTPSIAQLVRNLSGGNQQKVVLAKWLAANCKVLIFDEPTRGIDVGARHEIYKLMNELCRQGIAIVMISSDMEEILGMSDRIMVLCEGHQAGIL
-283 EKQPHVPQVAHITTL
+283 EREAFSQETIL
-298 AGYIHYRLTGRFAM
+298 SL
-312 GVGDASGMFPIDPD
+312 ASG
-326 TCDFDRRMLGQF
+326 
-338 DTLVAPYGFPW
+338 
-349 QVRDLLPEVL
+349 
-359 TAGTCAGT
+359 
-367 LTEEGAR
+367 
-374 LLDPTA
+374 
-380 VLRPGIPMAPPE
+380 
-392 GDAGTGMA
+392 
-400 ATNSVAVRTGNVSAG
+400 
-415 TSIFSMVVL
+415 
-424 ERSLRRL
+424 
-431 YRDID
+431 
-436 IVSTPSGHAVAMVH
+436 
-450 CNNGTTEIDAWCR
+450 
-463 LFRRFARLLGAEVD
+463 
-477 ESTVYRLL
+477 
-485 FEESLQGDGDCDGV
+485 
-499 LYYNYMAGE
+499 
-508 PVVGLTEGLPMLLRL
+508 
-523 PESSFT
+523 
-529 LANFMRS
+529 
-536 QLCAVMAA
+536 
-544 LAVGMRILE
+544 
-553 DEEVRIDRL
+553 
-562 TGHGGIFK
+562 
-570 TPGVAQHYLAAAMG
+570 
-584 APVSV
+584 
-589 MTGAGEGGP
+589 
-598 YGMALLA
+598 
-605 QYLKVHDGGR
+605 QY
-615 TLEDF
+615 
-620 LREDVFRAE
+620 
-629 ESSIYVPTDE
+629 
-639 ECAAYRRYLERHSR
+639 
-653 GLAAEHA
+653 
-660 AVGAFLKD
+660 
-668 TRIL
+668 

>member
-226 TNEVDRDELIR
+226 TNDVDRDELIR

-271 NVSIAQLYQAIL
+271 NVSFAVRSGEIFGLSGLVGAGRTETMRMIFGADPIDSGEVLLNGQPVHPKHPAEAVKLGIGLIPEDRKQQGLLLDLPIFTNISMATMRDISHFTVVNSRAEKENVNRLVEAVTIKTPSIAQLVRNLSGGNQQ
-283 EKQPHVPQVAHITTL
+283 KVVL
-298 AGYIHYRLTGRFAM
+298 AKWLAANCKVLIFDEPTRG
-312 GVGDASGMFPIDPD
+312 ID
-326 TCDFDRRMLGQF
+326 
-338 DTLVAPYGFPW
+338 V
-349 QVRDLLPEVL
+349 
-359 TAGTCAGT
+359 
-367 LTEEGAR
+367 GAR
-374 LLDPTA
+374 HEIYKLMNELCRQGIAIVMISSDMEEILGMSDRIM
-380 VLRPGIPMAPPE
+380 VLCE
-392 GDAGTGMA
+392 GHQAG
-400 ATNSVAVRTGNVSAG
+400 
-415 TSIFSMVVL
+415 VL
-424 ERSLRRL
+424 EREAFSQETILSLA
-431 YRDID
+431 
-436 IVSTPSGHAVAMVH
+436 SG
-450 CNNGTTEIDAWCR
+450 
-463 LFRRFARLLGAEVD
+463 
-477 ESTVYRLL
+477 
-485 FEESLQGDGDCDGV
+485 
-499 LYYNYMAGE
+499 
-508 PVVGLTEGLPMLLRL
+508 
-523 PESSFT
+523 
-529 LANFMRS
+529 
-536 QLCAVMAA
+536 
-544 LAVGMRILE
+544 
-553 DEEVRIDRL
+553 
-562 TGHGGIFK
+562 
-570 TPGVAQHYLAAAMG
+570 
-584 APVSV
+584 
-589 MTGAGEGGP
+589 
-598 YGMALLA
+598 
-605 QYLKVHDGGR
+605 QY
-615 TLEDF
+615 
-620 LREDVFRAE
+620 
-629 ESSIYVPTDE
+629 
-639 ECAAYRRYLERHSR
+639 
-653 GLAAEHA
+653 
-660 AVGAFLKD
+660 
-668 TRIL
+668 

>member
-226 TNEVDRDELIR
+226 TNDVDRDELIR

-271 NVSIAQLYQAIL
+271 NVSFAVRSGEIFGLSGLVGAGRTETMRMIFGADPIDSGEVLLNGQPVHPKHPAEAVKLGIGLIPEDRKQQGLLLDLPIFTNISMATMRDISHFTVVNSRAEKENVNRLVEAVTIKTPSIAQLVRNLSGGNQQKVVLAKWLAANCKVLIFDEPSRGIDVGARHEIYKLMNELCRQGIAIVMISSDMEEILGMSDRIMVLCEGHQAGIL
-283 EKQPHVPQVAHITTL
+283 EREAFSQETIL
-298 AGYIHYRLTGRFAM
+298 SL
-312 GVGDASGMFPIDPD
+312 ASG
-326 TCDFDRRMLGQF
+326 
-338 DTLVAPYGFPW
+338 
-349 QVRDLLPEVL
+349 
-359 TAGTCAGT
+359 
-367 LTEEGAR
+367 
-374 LLDPTA
+374 
-380 VLRPGIPMAPPE
+380 
-392 GDAGTGMA
+392 
-400 ATNSVAVRTGNVSAG
+400 
-415 TSIFSMVVL
+415 
-424 ERSLRRL
+424 
-431 YRDID
+431 
-436 IVSTPSGHAVAMVH
+436 
-450 CNNGTTEIDAWCR
+450 
-463 LFRRFARLLGAEVD
+463 
-477 ESTVYRLL
+477 
-485 FEESLQGDGDCDGV
+485 
-499 LYYNYMAGE
+499 
-508 PVVGLTEGLPMLLRL
+508 
-523 PESSFT
+523 
-529 LANFMRS
+529 
-536 QLCAVMAA
+536 
-544 LAVGMRILE
+544 
-553 DEEVRIDRL
+553 
-562 TGHGGIFK
+562 
-570 TPGVAQHYLAAAMG
+570 
-584 APVSV
+584 
-589 MTGAGEGGP
+589 
-598 YGMALLA
+598 
-605 QYLKVHDGGR
+605 QY
-615 TLEDF
+615 
-620 LREDVFRAE
+620 
-629 ESSIYVPTDE
+629 
-639 ECAAYRRYLERHSR
+639 
-653 GLAAEHA
+653 
-660 AVGAFLKD
+660 
-668 TRIL
+668 

>member
-53 SGAIQPNDGEIVF
+53 SGAIRPDTGEIHF

-71 THMEPHQ
+71 SHMEPHQ

-105 GQQLGGGVLFNKS
+105 GQQLGGGILFNKS

-133 KINAK
+133 KISAK

-160 DVKVLVMDE
+160 DVKILVMDE

-214 VLRDGRFIKTVM
+214 VLRDGKFIKTVM

-271 NVSIAQLYQAIL
+271 NVSFAVRSGEIFGLSGLVGAGRTETMRMIFGADPIDSGEVLLNGQPVHPKHPAEAVKLGIGLIPEDRKQQGLLLDLPIFTNISMATMRDISHFTVVNSRAEKENVNRLVEAVTIKTPSIAQLVRNLSGGNQQKVVLAKWLAANCKVLIFDEPTRGIDVGARHEIYKLMNELCRQGIAIVMISSDMEEILGMSDRIMVLCEGHQAGIL
-283 EKQPHVPQVAHITTL
+283 EREAFSQETIL
-298 AGYIHYRLTGRFAM
+298 SL
-312 GVGDASGMFPIDPD
+312 ASG
-326 TCDFDRRMLGQF
+326 
-338 DTLVAPYGFPW
+338 
-349 QVRDLLPEVL
+349 
-359 TAGTCAGT
+359 
-367 LTEEGAR
+367 
-374 LLDPTA
+374 
-380 VLRPGIPMAPPE
+380 
-392 GDAGTGMA
+392 
-400 ATNSVAVRTGNVSAG
+400 
-415 TSIFSMVVL
+415 
-424 ERSLRRL
+424 
-431 YRDID
+431 
-436 IVSTPSGHAVAMVH
+436 
-450 CNNGTTEIDAWCR
+450 
-463 LFRRFARLLGAEVD
+463 
-477 ESTVYRLL
+477 
-485 FEESLQGDGDCDGV
+485 
-499 LYYNYMAGE
+499 
-508 PVVGLTEGLPMLLRL
+508 
-523 PESSFT
+523 
-529 LANFMRS
+529 
-536 QLCAVMAA
+536 
-544 LAVGMRILE
+544 
-553 DEEVRIDRL
+553 
-562 TGHGGIFK
+562 
-570 TPGVAQHYLAAAMG
+570 
-584 APVSV
+584 
-589 MTGAGEGGP
+589 
-598 YGMALLA
+598 
-605 QYLKVHDGGR
+605 QY
-615 TLEDF
+615 
-620 LREDVFRAE
+620 
-629 ESSIYVPTDE
+629 
-639 ECAAYRRYLERHSR
+639 
-653 GLAAEHA
+653 
-660 AVGAFLKD
+660 
-668 TRIL
+668 

>member
-78 AMELGIHVIYQEFN
+78 AMELGIHVTYQEFN

-271 NVSIAQLYQAIL
+271 NVSFAVRSGEIFGLSGLVGAGRTETMRMIFGADPIDSGEVLLNGQPVHPKHPAEAVKLGIGLIPEDRKQQGLLLDLPIFTNISMATMRDISHFTVVNSRAEKENVNRLVEAVTIKTPSIAQLVRNLSGGNQQKVVLAKWLAANCKVLIFDEPTRGIDVGARHEIYKLMNELCRQGIAIVMISSDMEEILGMSDRIMVLCEGHQAGIL
-283 EKQPHVPQVAHITTL
+283 EREAFSQETIL
-298 AGYIHYRLTGRFAM
+298 SL
-312 GVGDASGMFPIDPD
+312 ASG
-326 TCDFDRRMLGQF
+326 
-338 DTLVAPYGFPW
+338 
-349 QVRDLLPEVL
+349 
-359 TAGTCAGT
+359 
-367 LTEEGAR
+367 
-374 LLDPTA
+374 
-380 VLRPGIPMAPPE
+380 
-392 GDAGTGMA
+392 
-400 ATNSVAVRTGNVSAG
+400 
-415 TSIFSMVVL
+415 
-424 ERSLRRL
+424 
-431 YRDID
+431 
-436 IVSTPSGHAVAMVH
+436 
-450 CNNGTTEIDAWCR
+450 
-463 LFRRFARLLGAEVD
+463 
-477 ESTVYRLL
+477 
-485 FEESLQGDGDCDGV
+485 
-499 LYYNYMAGE
+499 
-508 PVVGLTEGLPMLLRL
+508 
-523 PESSFT
+523 
-529 LANFMRS
+529 
-536 QLCAVMAA
+536 
-544 LAVGMRILE
+544 
-553 DEEVRIDRL
+553 
-562 TGHGGIFK
+562 
-570 TPGVAQHYLAAAMG
+570 
-584 APVSV
+584 
-589 MTGAGEGGP
+589 
-598 YGMALLA
+598 
-605 QYLKVHDGGR
+605 QY
-615 TLEDF
+615 
-620 LREDVFRAE
+620 
-629 ESSIYVPTDE
+629 
-639 ECAAYRRYLERHSR
+639 
-653 GLAAEHA
+653 
-660 AVGAFLKD
+660 
-668 TRIL
+668 

>member
-9 LKHISKQYTGV
+9 LRHISKQYTGV

-226 TNEVDRDELIR
+226 TNDVDRDELIR

-271 NVSIAQLYQAIL
+271 NVSFAVRSGEIFGLSGLVGAGRTETMRMIFGADPIDSGEVLLNGQPVHPKHPAEAVKLGIGLIPEDRKQQGLLLDLPIFTNISMATMRDISHFTVVNSRAEKENVNRLVEAVTIKTPSIAQLVRNLSGGNQQKVVLAKWLAANCKVLIFDEPTRGIDVGARHEIYKLMNELCRQGIAIVMISSDMEEILGMSDRIMVLCEGHQAGIL
-283 EKQPHVPQVAHITTL
+283 EREAFSQETIL
-298 AGYIHYRLTGRFAM
+298 SL
-312 GVGDASGMFPIDPD
+312 ASG
-326 TCDFDRRMLGQF
+326 
-338 DTLVAPYGFPW
+338 
-349 QVRDLLPEVL
+349 
-359 TAGTCAGT
+359 
-367 LTEEGAR
+367 
-374 LLDPTA
+374 
-380 VLRPGIPMAPPE
+380 
-392 GDAGTGMA
+392 
-400 ATNSVAVRTGNVSAG
+400 
-415 TSIFSMVVL
+415 
-424 ERSLRRL
+424 
-431 YRDID
+431 
-436 IVSTPSGHAVAMVH
+436 
-450 CNNGTTEIDAWCR
+450 
-463 LFRRFARLLGAEVD
+463 
-477 ESTVYRLL
+477 
-485 FEESLQGDGDCDGV
+485 
-499 LYYNYMAGE
+499 
-508 PVVGLTEGLPMLLRL
+508 
-523 PESSFT
+523 
-529 LANFMRS
+529 
-536 QLCAVMAA
+536 
-544 LAVGMRILE
+544 
-553 DEEVRIDRL
+553 
-562 TGHGGIFK
+562 
-570 TPGVAQHYLAAAMG
+570 
-584 APVSV
+584 
-589 MTGAGEGGP
+589 
-598 YGMALLA
+598 
-605 QYLKVHDGGR
+605 QY
-615 TLEDF
+615 
-620 LREDVFRAE
+620 
-629 ESSIYVPTDE
+629 
-639 ECAAYRRYLERHSR
+639 
-653 GLAAEHA
+653 
-660 AVGAFLKD
+660 
-668 TRIL
+668 

>member
-133 KINAK
+133 KINAR

-214 VLRDGRFIKTVM
+214 VLRDGKFIKTVM

-261 LRDVCGNGVE
+261 LRDVCGNGVQNVSFAVRSGEIFGLSGLVGAGRTETMRMIFGADPIDSGEVLLNGQPVHPKHPAEAVKLGIGLIPEDRKQQGLLLDLPIFTNISMATMRDISHFTVVNSRAEKE
-271 NVSIAQLYQAIL
+271 NVNRLVEAVTIKTPSIAQLVRNLSGGNQQKVVLAKWLAANCKVLIFDEPTRGIDVGARHEIYKLMNELCRQGIAIVMISSDMEEILGMSDRIMVLCEGHQAGIL
-283 EKQPHVPQVAHITTL
+283 EREAFSQETIL
-298 AGYIHYRLTGRFAM
+298 SL
-312 GVGDASGMFPIDPD
+312 ASG
-326 TCDFDRRMLGQF
+326 
-338 DTLVAPYGFPW
+338 
-349 QVRDLLPEVL
+349 
-359 TAGTCAGT
+359 
-367 LTEEGAR
+367 
-374 LLDPTA
+374 
-380 VLRPGIPMAPPE
+380 
-392 GDAGTGMA
+392 
-400 ATNSVAVRTGNVSAG
+400 
-415 TSIFSMVVL
+415 
-424 ERSLRRL
+424 
-431 YRDID
+431 
-436 IVSTPSGHAVAMVH
+436 
-450 CNNGTTEIDAWCR
+450 
-463 LFRRFARLLGAEVD
+463 
-477 ESTVYRLL
+477 
-485 FEESLQGDGDCDGV
+485 
-499 LYYNYMAGE
+499 
-508 PVVGLTEGLPMLLRL
+508 
-523 PESSFT
+523 
-529 LANFMRS
+529 
-536 QLCAVMAA
+536 
-544 LAVGMRILE
+544 
-553 DEEVRIDRL
+553 
-562 TGHGGIFK
+562 
-570 TPGVAQHYLAAAMG
+570 
-584 APVSV
+584 
-589 MTGAGEGGP
+589 
-598 YGMALLA
+598 
-605 QYLKVHDGGR
+605 QY
-615 TLEDF
+615 
-620 LREDVFRAE
+620 
-629 ESSIYVPTDE
+629 
-639 ECAAYRRYLERHSR
+639 
-653 GLAAEHA
+653 
-660 AVGAFLKD
+660 
-668 TRIL
+668 

>member
-271 NVSIAQLYQAIL
+271 NVSFAVRSGEIFGLSGLVGAGRTETMRMIFGADPIDSGEVLLNGQPVHPKHPAEAVKLGIGLIPEDRKQQGLLLDLPIFTNISMATMRDISHFTVVNSRAEKENVNRLVEAVTIKTPSITQLVRNLSGGNQQKVVLAKWLAANCKVLIFDEPTRGIDVGARHEIYKLMNELCRQGIAIVMISSDMEEILGMSDRIMVLCEGRQAGIL
-283 EKQPHVPQVAHITTL
+283 EREAFSQETIL
-298 AGYIHYRLTGRFAM
+298 SL
-312 GVGDASGMFPIDPD
+312 ASG
-326 TCDFDRRMLGQF
+326 
-338 DTLVAPYGFPW
+338 
-349 QVRDLLPEVL
+349 
-359 TAGTCAGT
+359 
-367 LTEEGAR
+367 
-374 LLDPTA
+374 
-380 VLRPGIPMAPPE
+380 
-392 GDAGTGMA
+392 
-400 ATNSVAVRTGNVSAG
+400 
-415 TSIFSMVVL
+415 
-424 ERSLRRL
+424 
-431 YRDID
+431 
-436 IVSTPSGHAVAMVH
+436 
-450 CNNGTTEIDAWCR
+450 
-463 LFRRFARLLGAEVD
+463 
-477 ESTVYRLL
+477 
-485 FEESLQGDGDCDGV
+485 
-499 LYYNYMAGE
+499 
-508 PVVGLTEGLPMLLRL
+508 
-523 PESSFT
+523 
-529 LANFMRS
+529 
-536 QLCAVMAA
+536 
-544 LAVGMRILE
+544 
-553 DEEVRIDRL
+553 
-562 TGHGGIFK
+562 
-570 TPGVAQHYLAAAMG
+570 
-584 APVSV
+584 
-589 MTGAGEGGP
+589 
-598 YGMALLA
+598 
-605 QYLKVHDGGR
+605 QY
-615 TLEDF
+615 
-620 LREDVFRAE
+620 
-629 ESSIYVPTDE
+629 
-639 ECAAYRRYLERHSR
+639 
-653 GLAAEHA
+653 
-660 AVGAFLKD
+660 
-668 TRIL
+668 

>member
-226 TNEVDRDELIR
+226 TNDVDRDELIR

-271 NVSIAQLYQAIL
+271 NVSFAVRSGEIFGLSGLVGAGRTETMRMIFGADPIDSGEVLLNGQPVHPKHPAEAVKLGIGLIPEDRKQQGLLLDLPIFTNISMATMRDISHFTVVNSRAEKENVNRLVEAVTIKTPSIAQLVRNLSGGNQQKVVLAKWLAANCKVLIFDEPTRGIDVGARHEIYKLMNELCRQGIAIVMISSDMEEILGMSDRIMVLCEGHQAGIL
-283 EKQPHVPQVAHITTL
+283 EREAFSQETIL
-298 AGYIHYRLTGRFAM
+298 SL
-312 GVGDASGMFPIDPD
+312 ASG
-326 TCDFDRRMLGQF
+326 
-338 DTLVAPYGFPW
+338 
-349 QVRDLLPEVL
+349 
-359 TAGTCAGT
+359 
-367 LTEEGAR
+367 
-374 LLDPTA
+374 
-380 VLRPGIPMAPPE
+380 
-392 GDAGTGMA
+392 
-400 ATNSVAVRTGNVSAG
+400 
-415 TSIFSMVVL
+415 
-424 ERSLRRL
+424 
-431 YRDID
+431 
-436 IVSTPSGHAVAMVH
+436 
-450 CNNGTTEIDAWCR
+450 
-463 LFRRFARLLGAEVD
+463 
-477 ESTVYRLL
+477 
-485 FEESLQGDGDCDGV
+485 
-499 LYYNYMAGE
+499 
-508 PVVGLTEGLPMLLRL
+508 
-523 PESSFT
+523 
-529 LANFMRS
+529 
-536 QLCAVMAA
+536 
-544 LAVGMRILE
+544 
-553 DEEVRIDRL
+553 
-562 TGHGGIFK
+562 
-570 TPGVAQHYLAAAMG
+570 
-584 APVSV
+584 
-589 MTGAGEGGP
+589 
-598 YGMALLA
+598 
-605 QYLKVHDGGR
+605 QY
-615 TLEDF
+615 
-620 LREDVFRAE
+620 
-629 ESSIYVPTDE
+629 
-639 ECAAYRRYLERHSR
+639 
-653 GLAAEHA
+653 
-660 AVGAFLKD
+660 
-668 TRIL
+668 

>member
-66 EGTTY
+66 EGMTY

-133 KINAK
+133 KINAR

-226 TNEVDRDELIR
+226 TNDVDRDELIR

-271 NVSIAQLYQAIL
+271 NVSFAVRSGEIFGLSGLVGAGRTETMRMIFGADPIDRGEVLLNGQPVHPKHPAEAVKLGIGLIPEDRKQQGLLLDLPIFTNISMATMRDISHFTVVNSRAEKENVNRLVEAVTIKTPSIAQLVRNLSGGNQQKVVLAKWLAANCKVLIFDEPTRGIDVGARHEIYKLMNELCRQGIAIVMISSDMEEILGMSDRIMVLCEGHQAGIL
-283 EKQPHVPQVAHITTL
+283 EREAFSQETIL
-298 AGYIHYRLTGRFAM
+298 SL
-312 GVGDASGMFPIDPD
+312 ASG
-326 TCDFDRRMLGQF
+326 
-338 DTLVAPYGFPW
+338 
-349 QVRDLLPEVL
+349 
-359 TAGTCAGT
+359 
-367 LTEEGAR
+367 
-374 LLDPTA
+374 
-380 VLRPGIPMAPPE
+380 
-392 GDAGTGMA
+392 
-400 ATNSVAVRTGNVSAG
+400 
-415 TSIFSMVVL
+415 
-424 ERSLRRL
+424 
-431 YRDID
+431 
-436 IVSTPSGHAVAMVH
+436 
-450 CNNGTTEIDAWCR
+450 
-463 LFRRFARLLGAEVD
+463 
-477 ESTVYRLL
+477 
-485 FEESLQGDGDCDGV
+485 
-499 LYYNYMAGE
+499 
-508 PVVGLTEGLPMLLRL
+508 
-523 PESSFT
+523 
-529 LANFMRS
+529 
-536 QLCAVMAA
+536 
-544 LAVGMRILE
+544 
-553 DEEVRIDRL
+553 
-562 TGHGGIFK
+562 
-570 TPGVAQHYLAAAMG
+570 
-584 APVSV
+584 
-589 MTGAGEGGP
+589 
-598 YGMALLA
+598 
-605 QYLKVHDGGR
+605 QY
-615 TLEDF
+615 
-620 LREDVFRAE
+620 
-629 ESSIYVPTDE
+629 
-639 ECAAYRRYLERHSR
+639 
-653 GLAAEHA
+653 
-660 AVGAFLKD
+660 
-668 TRIL
+668 

>member
-208 ISDRVS
+208 LSDRVS
-214 VLRDGRFIKTVM
+214 VLRDGKFIKTVM

-271 NVSIAQLYQAIL
+271 NVSFAVRSGEIFGLVGAGRTETMRMIFGADPIDSGEVLLNGQPVHPKHPAEAVKLGIGLIPEDRKQQGLLLDLPIFTNISMATMRDISHFTVVNSRAEKENVNRLVEAVTIKTPSIAQLVRNLSGGNQQKVVLAKWLAANCKVLIFDEPTRGIDVGARHEIYKLMNELCRQGIAIVMISSDMEEILGMSDRIMVLCEGHQAGIL
-283 EKQPHVPQVAHITTL
+283 EREAFSQETIL
-298 AGYIHYRLTGRFAM
+298 SL
-312 GVGDASGMFPIDPD
+312 ASG
-326 TCDFDRRMLGQF
+326 
-338 DTLVAPYGFPW
+338 
-349 QVRDLLPEVL
+349 
-359 TAGTCAGT
+359 
-367 LTEEGAR
+367 
-374 LLDPTA
+374 
-380 VLRPGIPMAPPE
+380 
-392 GDAGTGMA
+392 
-400 ATNSVAVRTGNVSAG
+400 
-415 TSIFSMVVL
+415 
-424 ERSLRRL
+424 
-431 YRDID
+431 
-436 IVSTPSGHAVAMVH
+436 
-450 CNNGTTEIDAWCR
+450 
-463 LFRRFARLLGAEVD
+463 
-477 ESTVYRLL
+477 
-485 FEESLQGDGDCDGV
+485 
-499 LYYNYMAGE
+499 
-508 PVVGLTEGLPMLLRL
+508 
-523 PESSFT
+523 
-529 LANFMRS
+529 
-536 QLCAVMAA
+536 
-544 LAVGMRILE
+544 
-553 DEEVRIDRL
+553 
-562 TGHGGIFK
+562 
-570 TPGVAQHYLAAAMG
+570 
-584 APVSV
+584 
-589 MTGAGEGGP
+589 
-598 YGMALLA
+598 
-605 QYLKVHDGGR
+605 QY
-615 TLEDF
+615 
-620 LREDVFRAE
+620 
-629 ESSIYVPTDE
+629 
-639 ECAAYRRYLERHSR
+639 
-653 GLAAEHA
+653 
-660 AVGAFLKD
+660 
-668 TRIL
+668 

>member
-133 KINAK
+133 KINAR

-271 NVSIAQLYQAIL
+271 NVSFAVRSGEIFGLSGLVGAGRTETMRMIFGADPIDSGEVLLNGQPVHPKHPAEAVKLGIGLIPEDRKQQGLLLDLPIFTNISMATMWDISRFTVVNSRAEKENVNRLVEAVTIKTPSIAQLVRNLSGGNQQKVVLAKWLAANCKVLIFDEPTRGIDVGARHEIYKLMNELCRQGIAIVMISSDMEEILGMSDRIMVLCEGHQAGIL
-283 EKQPHVPQVAHITTL
+283 EREAFSQETIL
-298 AGYIHYRLTGRFAM
+298 SL
-312 GVGDASGMFPIDPD
+312 ASG
-326 TCDFDRRMLGQF
+326 
-338 DTLVAPYGFPW
+338 
-349 QVRDLLPEVL
+349 
-359 TAGTCAGT
+359 
-367 LTEEGAR
+367 
-374 LLDPTA
+374 
-380 VLRPGIPMAPPE
+380 
-392 GDAGTGMA
+392 
-400 ATNSVAVRTGNVSAG
+400 
-415 TSIFSMVVL
+415 
-424 ERSLRRL
+424 
-431 YRDID
+431 
-436 IVSTPSGHAVAMVH
+436 
-450 CNNGTTEIDAWCR
+450 
-463 LFRRFARLLGAEVD
+463 
-477 ESTVYRLL
+477 
-485 FEESLQGDGDCDGV
+485 
-499 LYYNYMAGE
+499 
-508 PVVGLTEGLPMLLRL
+508 
-523 PESSFT
+523 
-529 LANFMRS
+529 
-536 QLCAVMAA
+536 
-544 LAVGMRILE
+544 
-553 DEEVRIDRL
+553 
-562 TGHGGIFK
+562 
-570 TPGVAQHYLAAAMG
+570 
-584 APVSV
+584 
-589 MTGAGEGGP
+589 
-598 YGMALLA
+598 
-605 QYLKVHDGGR
+605 QY
-615 TLEDF
+615 
-620 LREDVFRAE
+620 
-629 ESSIYVPTDE
+629 
-639 ECAAYRRYLERHSR
+639 
-653 GLAAEHA
+653 
-660 AVGAFLKD
+660 
-668 TRIL
+668 